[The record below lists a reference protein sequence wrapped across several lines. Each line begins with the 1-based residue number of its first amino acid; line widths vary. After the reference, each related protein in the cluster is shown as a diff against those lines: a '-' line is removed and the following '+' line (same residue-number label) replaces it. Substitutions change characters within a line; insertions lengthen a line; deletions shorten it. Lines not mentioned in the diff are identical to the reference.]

1 MDALAHLGINAK
13 LLIAQVVNFAIL
25 LFVLKRYA
33 YRPILK
39 LLDERSAKIEKGLAD
54 AEQAALTLK
63 ETSAEEK
70 RILSEARA
78 EVRALMTATEESAKK
93 RDADQL
99 VLTEQKTNQLLEE
112 ARLKIE
118 GERRKMLAE
127 AREEVSLIVT
137 LAVEKVLKEKID
149 VSKDAALIEK
159 MIQ

>member
-99 VLTEQKTNQLLEE
+99 VLTEQKGRCLL
-112 ARLKIE
+112 IY
-118 GERRKMLAE
+118 
-127 AREEVSLIVT
+127 
-137 LAVEKVLKEKID
+137 
-149 VSKDAALIEK
+149 
-159 MIQ
+159 